1 MAHAVAPMLALI
13 TEVHFFRSW
22 PLCESRATPSR
33 PTALNPLGASDG
45 FAPEPN
51 RCDDCRHNQQHS
63 DLPLLFMADSVGE
76 YKAKVNIS
84 IYLGSL
90 ASSLT

>member
-1 MAHAVAPMLALI
+1 MGSP
-13 TEVHFFRSW
+13 
-22 PLCESRATPSR
+22 
-33 PTALNPLGASDG
+33 
-45 FAPEPN
+45 PEPN

-63 DLPLLFMADSVGE
+63 ALPLLFMADSIGE

-84 IYLGSL
+84 IYLVSIYLGSP

>member
-1 MAHAVAPMLALI
+1 MGSPLSRIAATIAATISNTPI
-13 TEVHFFRSW
+13 SRCFSW
-22 PLCESRATPSR
+22 
-33 PTALNPLGASDG
+33 
-45 FAPEPN
+45 
-51 RCDDCRHNQQHS
+51 H
-63 DLPLLFMADSVGE
+63 SVGE